1 MAVDLKLH
9 KTVQKPAVL
18 LVIAD
23 LHGSPL
29 LFVKE
34 IFIDSTLK
42 AVDVQDL
49 ECFIKKL
56 DKLAAFAETKI
67 TLSVSMDE
75 SELPAGV
82 KEIVTCI

>member
-1 MAVDLKLH
+1 MRVDTDDFARPCRCG
-9 KTVQKPAVL
+9 KTHQT
-18 LVIAD
+18 D
-23 LHGSPL
+23 
-29 LFVKE
+29 VKE

-49 ECFIKKL
+49 ECFIKNL

-82 KEIVTCI
+82 KDIVTCI